1 MALYHTGSSATVTLL
16 PLFILVCFTAS
27 GTSRELQ
34 QEAVESNSATA
45 MTQVPQ
51 QEAVES
57 NTELLLTGF
66 CCYDG
71 KSQSL
76 VFRKARRSQCCATRV
91 FDLTSECAVTEH
103 MVVRPTLDAC
113 VCLPGYVLTSA
124 GKCVD
129 EATAATM
136 AAAQAEQ
143 MAQQTSAGVVTT
155 ASTTGYWTFSTY
167 YATPNKCSYYCSSYC
182 KSYALWFGIAPGPT
196 CAQRLVSSGCGGGV
210 VCTCKTCLYRRFTWL
225 PCWSDYLCP

>member
-124 GKCVD
+124 GKCGECNLSPACGQSTNKGLSD
-129 EATAATM
+129 L
-136 AAAQAEQ
+136 AQ
-143 MAQQTSAGVVTT
+143 V
-155 ASTTGYWTFSTY
+155 YTFVIY
-167 YATPNKCSYYCSSYC
+167 
-182 KSYALWFGIAPGPT
+182 
-196 CAQRLVSSGCGGGV
+196 
-210 VCTCKTCLYRRFTWL
+210 L
-225 PCWSDYLCP
+225 PCPVSF